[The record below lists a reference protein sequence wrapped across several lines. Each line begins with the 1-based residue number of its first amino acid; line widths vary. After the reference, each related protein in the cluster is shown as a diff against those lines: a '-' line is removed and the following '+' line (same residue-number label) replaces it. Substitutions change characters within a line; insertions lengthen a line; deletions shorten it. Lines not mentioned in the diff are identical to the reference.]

1 VFDLADTNICFL
13 AGTLGEG
20 GAERQLFYIVRALR
34 EAGAMVRVLTL
45 MNGEFWQS
53 HIEALNVPVTWVGG
67 EPRRLSRLRRIVREL
82 RKHPP
87 DIVQSQ
93 HLYTNL
99 YVAAAARMLGLH
111 DVGAVRGDSL
121 HEARACGA
129 VLGPLSFRAPRVV
142 AANSRAAIRTA
153 ESLGL
158 RRGPFLLL
166 PNVVDTDEF
175 QPVSAPREKPVS
187 LVLVGRFVRQKRI
200 DRFLSI
206 VAQVARRSPV
216 AVRATIAGSG
226 PEQVSLTQ
234 QAAAL
239 GLLPGIVSFRHPG
252 PRSAAIYASAD
263 VLVLTS
269 DHEGTPNVI
278 LEAMASGVPV
288 VAMRAG
294 DVEEIVRHGE
304 TGFVVDSGDEER
316 MVELLLQLV
325 SNESRRMDMG
335 SAARA
340 HIQANRS
347 LHQLPMILKSFYGAA
362 VA

>member
-1 VFDLADTNICFL
+1 
-13 AGTLGEG
+13 
-20 GAERQLFYIVRALR
+20 
-34 EAGAMVRVLTL
+34 M
-45 MNGEFWQS
+45 
-53 HIEALNVPVTWVGG
+53 PVTWVGG
-67 EPRRLSRLRRIVREL
+67 GQGKLARLRQIVHEL

-99 YVAAAARMLGLH
+99 YAVAAARMLGLY
-111 DVGAVRGDSL
+111 DVGAVRGDSF
-121 HEARACGA
+121 HESRACGA

-158 RRGPFLLL
+158 RRGPLLL
-166 PNVVDTDEF
+166 HTNVVDTNEF
-175 QPVSAPREKPVS
+175 QPAIRHRERPVS
-187 LVLVGRFVRQKRI
+187 LVIVGRLVPHKRV

-206 VAQVARRSPV
+206 LARVAERSRV
-216 AVRATIAGSG
+216 AVRATIAGAG
-226 PEQVSLTQ
+226 PEQPSLMQ
-234 QAAAL
+234 QAASL
-239 GLLPGIVSFRHPG
+239 GLLPGVVSFRHPG
-252 PRSAAIYASAD
+252 PRSAAIYESAD

-278 LEAMASGVPV
+278 LEAMSSGVPV

-294 DVEEIVRHGE
+294 DVDEMVRHGE
-304 TGFVVDSGDEER
+304 TGFVVDNGNEDE

-325 SNESRRMDMG
+325 SNEPRRVEMG
-335 SAARA
+335 RAARA
-340 HIQANRS
+340 DIQANRS
-347 LHQLPMILKSFYGAA
+347 LHQLPTILKSFYGAT